1 MVIGNTKKVLFKI
14 IPYEYRSL
22 ELYLEKMALKG
33 WKFEDIEGE
42 FLRFVKI
49 DPTQI
54 RYWVDINGTNTIRNI
69 EDTIKNGC
77 TNKLGWNLIYRYN
90 EIDIYSREDGVEEF
104 HREINQKE
112 KFKDIAKLSL
122 KNISMTLITVF
133 LLAVTTLSDE
143 FANIIVNDDK
153 IIMLIITTM
162 IIVYQ
167 LTHITSFVT
176 WYIRGRK
183 SLRRNEEVSYEIY
196 WLSKIRIVINTVVI
210 VTGIAALI
218 YLGILTPDNS
228 INDIIGVGILLLLIL
243 IIINLAGKSSGS
255 VLKKRRIDIFNIIG
269 LVLLISILIGRNYIH
284 KDTNYNNY
292 YNRNSEL
299 NLTLEDFNDKSVN
312 TSSNYIYE
320 DKGTFASQL
329 SFYDEGSNGDLD
341 YNLFESNYKWI
352 MDKYLEDRIKWI
364 NTLGNSSVEKV
375 NYNEEVTL
383 YTLQERNFYM
393 LVSEDKVIDFINL
406 NYRYDKED
414 FINKVYEEIF
424 LSKS

>member
-77 TNKLGWNLIYRYN
+77 TNKLEWNLIYRYN

-210 VTGIAALI
+210 VTGIAALM

-329 SFYDEGSNGDLD
+329 SFYDGGSNGDLD

-393 LVSEDKVIDFINL
+393 LASEDKVIDFINL
-406 NYRYDKED
+406 NYKYDKED

-424 LSKS
+424 LGKR